1 MADYSKWRIADLK
14 QELSNRKLPVS
25 GTKADLIRRLEE
37 DTPIVTSEPPPP
49 PKKIISVHFDT
60 LERVPTGLRT
70 KTQEMFDKYDVP
82 LITLKKFTKLIDDDT
97 FLEKLRIAS
106 QKFAEYRIGCYQEQK
121 KFMGAETQ
129 PSQSTSGSL
138 GIFSA
143 ITGKDDGANYGSK
156 LDSLISKLRKV
167 SPTLSSLREGLR
179 EAITNPLKG
188 LASLIGRQK
197 EKEMIITIIYAFS
210 KNYKTLMNSF
220 RNFCILGKAGTG
232 KTALAKVMAFV
243 FLKSGMMASDRVL
256 ITSRSELVSEHIGK
270 TAIATKKVLMKSLEG
285 ILVIDEAHE
294 LAYTSSTRDFG
305 VEAIGEIVN
314 HTDKFIGGCMII
326 AAGYRDKMKDNF
338 LSSNQGLNRRF
349 PYIMDLQDYSNEEL
363 TEILL
368 KNIVDKSDVEISQ
381 EVANLAFSVVSD
393 IQTPHPEAFS
403 GQAGDILNLSS
414 EIIRVTSSSIEDR
427 SLEDPSEFR
436 GLIIT
441 ALRFYLNNKASKKA
455 ENPIIMSNY

>member
-1 MADYSKWRIADLK
+1 MADYSKWRMADLK

-49 PKKIISVHFDT
+49 PKKSISVHFDT

-70 KTQEMFDKYDVP
+70 KTQEMFEKYDVP

-97 FLEKLRIAS
+97 FLEKLRTAS

-129 PSQSTSGSL
+129 PSQSTSSPL
-138 GIFSA
+138 GFLSTISNR
-143 ITGKDDGANYGSK
+143 DDGANYGSK
-156 LDSLISKLRKV
+156 LDSLISKLRKF
-167 SPTLSSLREGLR
+167 SPTLSSLR

-210 KNYKTLMNSF
+210 KNYKTLTNSF

-285 ILVIDEAHE
+285 IRVIDEAHE

-363 TEILL
+363 NEILL
-368 KNIVDKSDVEISQ
+368 KNIADKSDVEISQ

-403 GQAGDILNLSS
+403 GQAGDTLNLAS
-414 EIIRVTSSSIEDR
+414 EVIRITSSSIEDR

-441 ALRFYLNNKASKKA
+441 ALRFYLANKASKKA
-455 ENPIIMSNY
+455 ENPMIMSNY